1 MKRQRRANGEFAA
14 TVDRPATVNLQ
25 AAPVGI
31 KTPSLDAS
39 PRHAAAAGPDGR
51 VWARY
56 IDSRMK
62 QFGTR

>member
-1 MKRQRRANGEFAA
+1 MKRQRRANGGSADL
-14 TVDRPATVNLQ
+14 TDRPAVVLQ
-25 AAPVGI
+25 AASAAGT